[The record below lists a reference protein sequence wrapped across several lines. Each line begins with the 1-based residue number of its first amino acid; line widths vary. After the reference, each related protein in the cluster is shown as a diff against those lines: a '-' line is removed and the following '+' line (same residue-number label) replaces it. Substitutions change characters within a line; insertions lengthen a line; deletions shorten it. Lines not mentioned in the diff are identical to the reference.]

1 MFAQI
6 IGNFPLMAALAG
18 VVAAQVL
25 KLPVHALTEGKVDVS
40 RIFSTG
46 GMPSSHSAFVVSLVT
61 ALILTYGWSHP
72 LVAIAIVFGVIVMYD
87 AFGIRRESGKQ
98 ATVINALTEEMDS
111 VSKEVEGVMAAGKS
125 RGENLEELL
134 GHEPVEIA
142 AGAVLGVVAALLLFQ
157 LY

>member
-1 MFAQI
+1 MISQI

-18 VVAAQVL
+18 VVLAQVL

-40 RIFSTG
+40 RIISTG
-46 GMPSSHSAFVVSLVT
+46 GMPSSHASFVVALVT
-61 ALILTYGWSHP
+61 ALILTYGWAHP
-72 LVAIAIVFGVIVMYD
+72 LVAIAIVFGAIVMYD

-98 ATVINALTEEMDS
+98 ATVINALTEEIDS
-111 VSKEVEGVMAAGKS
+111 VPKEVGGVLSSGN

-134 GHEPVEIA
+134 GHEPIEIA
-142 AGAVLGVVAALLLFQ
+142 AGAVLGVVTALLLFR